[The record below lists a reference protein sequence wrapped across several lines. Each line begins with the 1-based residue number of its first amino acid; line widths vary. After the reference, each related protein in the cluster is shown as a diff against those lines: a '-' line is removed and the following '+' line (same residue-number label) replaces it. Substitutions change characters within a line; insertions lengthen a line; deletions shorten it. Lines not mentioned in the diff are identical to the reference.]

1 MSSLVFTG
9 FVHADPHAGNLI
21 LTDDGRLAFLDFG
34 LMGALPLLSSPNC
47 GVFCNVFK
55 LLKLLGFLK

>member
-21 LTDDGRLAFLDFG
+21 LTEDGRLAFLDFG
-34 LMGALPLLSSPNC
+34 LMGDLLE
-47 GVFCNVFK
+47 GLRK
-55 LLKLLGFLK
+55 TRHKYAEQDEQIYI